1 MGREG
6 RGAKGGVEGRER
18 AADGQG
24 SPGLTQPQGFK
35 EKNYIQLL
43 TIACAT
49 PVTRVLKTTSGNYS
63 DFLGAL

>member
-6 RGAKGGVEGRER
+6 RGEKRGVEGREG
-18 AADGQG
+18 AADRQG

-43 TIACAT
+43 TIAGAT
-49 PVTRVLKTTSGNYS
+49 PVTRALKTTSGNYS